1 MKQKSLWHTSDARQT
16 IGFLAVVATLGPPL
30 SVVLATLS
38 IARRRGDLPL
48 RTWSLSSPSW
58 LIRGFHH
65 CCPHRWWQL
74 RGLLRLWWLH
84 LKKVI
89 PFRSSPPLHPHLDAT
104 VYSVVPICII
114 QDPTTGVADLGIV
127 LKHIT
132 IECLG
137 WRTTNCEVWASVIR
151 KFRECEPIQQFSRTR
166 ISKTTKEG
174 LHSLVQPLN
183 LTIQLIRGD
192 NWNSYAETP

>member
-1 MKQKSLWHTSDARQT
+1 MKSNIYQFLKQKSLWHTSDARQT

-30 SVVLATLS
+30 SVVLAMLS

-48 RTWSLSSPSW
+48 RTSKVSFQLRVWLTWSLSPPSW
-58 LIRGFHH
+58 LVRGFHH

-74 RGLLRLWWLH
+74 RGRLHLWWLH

-104 VYSVVPICII
+104 VSFVVPISII

-127 LKHIT
+127 LKHIA
-132 IECLG
+132 IECFR
-137 WRTTNCEVWASVIR
+137 WRTTNCEVWANVVP
-151 KFRECEPIQQFSRTR
+151 KFRECEPIQQFGRTR

-174 LHSLVQPLN
+174 
-183 LTIQLIRGD
+183 
-192 NWNSYAETP
+192 